1 MDVVVLGEID
11 KSKTEKIFKE
21 LKTLVKIA
29 IVVIIAG
36 GLGIVQRL
44 VELESCWRIKIIKT
58 T

>member
-36 GLGIVQRL
+36 ELGIVQRL
-44 VELESCWRIKIIKT
+44 EEIEIMLAY
-58 T
+58 